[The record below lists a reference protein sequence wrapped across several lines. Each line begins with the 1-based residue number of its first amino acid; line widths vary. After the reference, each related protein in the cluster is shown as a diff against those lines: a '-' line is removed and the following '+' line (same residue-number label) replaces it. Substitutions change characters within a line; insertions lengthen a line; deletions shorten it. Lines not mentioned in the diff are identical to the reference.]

1 MHTEIEGQLTSVLDL
16 SLTQV
21 EHVGPRG
28 DTDGVEAQI
37 SNSVTLQRL
46 EHTCMFTQTSNNT
59 ITKPYF
65 LLSLGGVCMLQMS
78 QRPKSPLRARIP
90 VLCVWF
96 CSVCN

>member
-1 MHTEIEGQLTSVLDL
+1 
-16 SLTQV
+16 
-21 EHVGPRG
+21 
-28 DTDGVEAQI
+28 
-37 SNSVTLQRL
+37 
-46 EHTCMFTQTSNNT
+46 MFTQTSNNT

-78 QRPKSPLRARIP
+78 QRPKSPLRARIS